1 MLTPDFVNHLVSSLA
16 RLALGYTVS
25 IQDESVVDIISIRE
39 PDSTVVLTISDHLD
53 WSDTV
58 QHQTLLQT
66 KLNRYL
72 AFVESGEL
80 LEHYPAAKGLA
91 VRIAVVFKFKP
102 DKEALEFLRKA
113 KKVIESAGF
122 SIETSVFAD
131 SYDN

>member
-1 MLTPDFVNHLVSSLA
+1 VS
-16 RLALGYTVS
+16 V
-25 IQDESVVDIISIRE
+25 QDEGAVDVISIRE
-39 PDSTVVLTISDHLD
+39 QESTVVLTVSDHLD

-58 QHQTLLQT
+58 QHQMILQT

-80 LEHYPAAKGLA
+80 LERYPAAKGLA
-91 VRIAVVFKFKP
+91 VRFAGVFKFKP
-102 DKEALEFLRKA
+102 DKEALEFLRQA

-122 SIETSVFAD
+122 SLETSVFAE